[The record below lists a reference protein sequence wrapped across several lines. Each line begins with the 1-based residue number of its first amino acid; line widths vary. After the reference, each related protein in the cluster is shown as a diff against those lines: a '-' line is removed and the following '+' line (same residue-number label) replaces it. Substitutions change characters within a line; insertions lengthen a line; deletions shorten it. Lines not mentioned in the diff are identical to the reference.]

1 MNLQEIIMEEMK
13 KRENQIRILLSIMSI
28 TSMLNGED
36 R

>member
-13 KRENQIRILLSIMSI
+13 KRENQIRILLNIMSI
-28 TSMLNGED
+28 TSILNGED